1 MLTEQF
7 SFFQAGLDKM
17 SQGHML
23 ADVVAIIGETL
34 ILFQSINGS
43 LLYSCA
49 HPFSFLVTGTQDIVF
64 GEVDR

>member
-1 MLTEQF
+1 
-7 SFFQAGLDKM
+7 M

-34 ILFQSINGS
+34 TRLRRSTRLSRVDVLIIVF
-43 LLYSCA
+43 
-49 HPFSFLVTGTQDIVF
+49 FLVFFCLATGTQDIVF